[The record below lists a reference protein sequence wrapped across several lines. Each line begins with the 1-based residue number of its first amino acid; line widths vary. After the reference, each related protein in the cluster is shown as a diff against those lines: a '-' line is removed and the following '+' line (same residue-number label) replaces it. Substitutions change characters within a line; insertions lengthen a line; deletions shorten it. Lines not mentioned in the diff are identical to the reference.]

1 MIKKKEQLTS
11 KDVASLAG
19 VSRSAVSRAF
29 TPGASISDK
38 TKKRVLR
45 AAEKLGYEPNV
56 IARSLIM
63 RRSKLIGILMSDWV
77 NPFYTT
83 MLRQF
88 SEKLRERGYQL
99 MLMTVNDEKAV
110 DSTLRQLLQYQV
122 DGVIIVSA
130 LPSSRLGAQCTSKG
144 IPIVLF
150 NRQARGI
157 GASSV
162 TGDDAAVGQQIA
174 EALLDTGYRRL
185 ALARGNRTAR
195 SGIRRT
201 EAIVEVVKARKGG
214 KVVTDLTDVFG
225 YDAGRAV
232 IHDIMKNKS
241 KPDAIV
247 CSSDLTAIGVLD
259 GARIDLGI
267 EVPDNLGIVGFG
279 DAPAAH
285 WASNNLTTVRLP
297 VEEMIDL
304 SIETMLARLQDPTL
318 EPVSLTASASIVF
331 RGTTRAIEKQVS
343 PSKKREHLKRRT
355 AEFIE

>member
-1 MIKKKEQLTS
+1 LK
-11 KDVASLAG
+11 
-19 VSRSAVSRAF
+19 
-29 TPGASISDK
+29 
-38 TKKRVLR
+38 

-63 RRSKLIGILMSDWV
+63 KRSNLIGILMADWV

-88 SEKLRERGYQL
+88 SEKLREHGYQL
-99 MLMTVNDEKAV
+99 MLMTVNTEDDV

-130 LPSSRLGAQCTSKG
+130 LPSSKLGAQCVSKG

-150 NRQARGI
+150 NRRAPGI

-162 TGDDAAVGQQIA
+162 TGDDAAVGRQIA
-174 EALLDTGYRRL
+174 AALLGSGYRRL
-185 ALARGNRTAR
+185 ALIRG
-195 SGIRRT
+195 
-201 EAIVEVVKARKGG
+201 ARKKG
-214 KVVTDLTDVFG
+214 KIVANVADIFG
-225 YDAGRAV
+225 YDAGRASV
-232 IHDIMKNKS
+232 HNLMNGSS

-259 GARIDLGI
+259 GARIDLGVV
-267 EVPDNLGIVGFG
+267 VPDELGIIGFG

-285 WASNNLTTVRLP
+285 WASNDLTTVQLP

-304 SIETMLARLQDPTL
+304 SIETLLARLQDPDL
-318 EPVSLTASASIVF
+318 EPVSLTSSASIVF
-331 RGTTRAIEKQVS
+331 RGTTRAPKKQVFDQG
-343 PSKKREHLKRRT
+343 RRQLPKDLPV
-355 AEFIE
+355 EFVE